1 VSSASAAAS
10 TVIVDRI
17 LVSRLGAVEPP
28 ANTPPVA
35 AVTVTSQSGRT
46 VSVSGSGSTDP
57 DGTVSAWAWSFGD
70 GGTATGAS
78 TSHAYAV
85 PGSYPVTLTVTDAV
99 GNSTTRSGTTAV
111 TPAIPAITAITA
123 ITTFKLTKKT
133 ISIDEKTKLKVRV
146 TAASTL
152 KVVIKSK
159 HRHLVKGKRKY
170 LKIVLEKQIPAG
182 LSKITIKGRKLKP
195 DAYVIRGTAANT
207 TGTSPKK
214 KAKLTVVR

>member
-1 VSSASAAAS
+1 
-10 TVIVDRI
+10 
-17 LVSRLGAVEPP
+17 
-28 ANTPPVA
+28 
-35 AVTVTSQSGRT
+35 
-46 VSVSGSGSTDP
+46 
-57 DGTVSAWAWSFGD
+57 
-70 GGTATGAS
+70 
-78 TSHAYAV
+78 
-85 PGSYPVTLTVTDAV
+85 
-99 GNSTTRSGTTAV
+99 V
-111 TPAIPAITAITA
+111 TPAIPAIPA

-214 KAKLTVVR
+214 KAKLTVLR